1 MGTTNSP
8 AKVAIAIHGGSGII
22 TRVEMT
28 DEREAAIRKAL
39 EASVR
44 AGHNL
49 LLDGASS
56 LEAVRTAVNVMED
69 SPLFNAGHG
78 AVFNADGQHELDA
91 SVMDGATLEA
101 GAVAAVRHIANPID
115 LALSVMSASDHVML
129 IGEGAEAFARAQ
141 GFDMVEQAY
150 FDTEFRREQLR
161 RIKAAE
167 VNQEPLAAVDDGDQL
182 YSTVGAV
189 ALDGDGNVAAA
200 TSTGGTANK
209 RFGRVGDSP
218 IIGAGTYAD
227 NAGCAV
233 SGTGHGEFFMR
244 FVVAY
249 NICNRVALGASV
261 QEAADA
267 VINNVLV
274 KARGEGGAIA
284 VDREGNIAMPFNT
297 EGMYRASID
306 TDGKLTV
313 AIYRGEGEATQ
324 EFLNTA
330 DH

>member
-1 MGTTNSP
+1 MSDS
-8 AKVAIAIHGGSGII
+8 ASKVAIAIHGGSGIV
-22 TRVEMT
+22 TRSEMAA
-28 DEREAAIRKAL
+28 EREAAIREVL

-44 AGHNL
+44 AGHRL
-49 LLDGASS
+49 LLQGASS
-56 LEAVRTAVNVMED
+56 LEAVRAAVNVMED

-78 AVFNADGQHELDA
+78 AVFNADGEHELDA
-91 SVMDGATLEA
+91 SIMDGATLEA
-101 GAVAAVRHIANPID
+101 GAVASVRHITNPID
-115 LALSVMSASDHVML
+115 LALRVMTDSEHVML
-129 IGEGAEAFARAQ
+129 MGEGAEAFARQ
-141 GFDMVEQAY
+141 HGFEMVEQSY
-150 FDTEFRREQLR
+150 FDTEFRREQLHK
-161 RIKAAE
+161 IKAREIARE
-167 VNQEPLAAVDDGDQL
+167 AGSGRDEF

-189 ALDGDGNVAAA
+189 ALDMRGNLAAG

-249 NICNRVALGASV
+249 NICNRVALGASL
-261 QEAADA
+261 QDAADA
-267 VINNVLV
+267 VVNDVLV
-274 KARGEGGAIA
+274 RARGEGGAIA

-306 TDGKLTV
+306 AGGKLSV
-313 AIYRGEGEATQ
+313 AIYRGEDDARRD
-324 EFLNTA
+324 FLNTA
-330 DH
+330 EH

>member
-1 MGTTNSP
+1 MSDAANHR
-8 AKVAIAIHGGSGII
+8 KVAIAIHGGSGII
-22 TRVEMT
+22 TRSEMSA
-28 DEREAAIRKAL
+28 EREAAIREVL
-39 EASVR
+39 EVSVR
-44 AGHNL
+44 AGHHRL
-49 LLDGASS
+49 LKGASS
-56 LEAVRTAVNVMED
+56 LEAVRAAVNVMED

-78 AVFNADGQHELDA
+78 AVFNADGEHELDA

-115 LALSVMSASDHVML
+115 LAHSVMKDSGHVML
-129 IGEGAEAFARAQ
+129 MGEGAEAFARQQ
-141 GFDMVEQAY
+141 GFEMVKQSY
-150 FDTEFRREQLR
+150 FDTDFRRQQLQ
-161 RIKAAE
+161 RIKAREAGE
-167 VNQEPLAAVDDGDQL
+167 QPPTTTADDDQL
-182 YSTVGAV
+182 FSTVGAV
-189 ALDGDGNVAAA
+189 ALDTDGNLAAG

-249 NICNRVALGASV
+249 NICNRVVLGV
-261 QEAADA
+261 PVTDAANA
-267 VINNVLV
+267 VINDVLV

-284 VDREGNIAMPFNT
+284 VDRSGNIAMPFNT

-306 TDGKLTV
+306 TDGNLTV
-313 AIYRGEGEATQ
+313 AVYRGEGDH
-324 EFLNTA
+324 EFLKTA

>member
-1 MGTTNSP
+1 MTDS
-8 AKVAIAIHGGSGII
+8 ASKVAIAIHGGSGIV
-22 TRVEMT
+22 TRSEMSA
-28 DEREAAIRKAL
+28 EREAAIREVL

-44 AGHNL
+44 AGHQL
-49 LLDGASS
+49 LLEGASS
-56 LEAVRTAVNVMED
+56 LEAVKTAVNVMED

-78 AVFNADGQHELDA
+78 AVLNADEQHELDA
-91 SVMDGATLEA
+91 SVMDGATLDA

-115 LALSVMSASDHVML
+115 LALSVMTDSDHVML
-129 IGEGAEAFARAQ
+129 IGEGAEEFARGQ
-141 GFDMVEQAY
+141 GFEMVEQSY
-150 FDTEFRREQLR
+150 FDTGFRREQLR
-161 RIKAAE
+161 KIKALEDAK
-167 VNQEPLAAVDDGDQL
+167 NAGDERDEFH
-182 YSTVGAV
+182 STVGAV
-189 ALDGDGNVAAA
+189 ALDMQGNVAAG

-209 RFGRVGDSP
+209 RWGRVGDSP

-244 FVVAY
+244 YVVAY

-261 QEAADA
+261 QDAADA
-267 VINNVLV
+267 VINDVLV

-284 VDREGNIAMPFNT
+284 VDRDGNIAMPFNT

-306 TDGKLTV
+306 TDGELTV
-313 AIYRGEGEATQ
+313 AIYRGEGEAVQ
-324 EFLNTA
+324 EFLSTA

>member
-1 MGTTNSP
+1 MGKSDS
-8 AKVAIAIHGGSGII
+8 ASKVAIAIHGGSGIV
-22 TRVEMT
+22 TRSEMT
-28 DEREAAIRKAL
+28 DEREAAIRGVL
-39 EASVR
+39 ETSVR
-44 AGHNL
+44 AGHRA

-56 LEAVRTAVNVMED
+56 LEAVRAAINVMED

-78 AVFNADGQHELDA
+78 AVFNTDGEHELDA
-91 SVMDGATLEA
+91 SVMDGATLDA

-115 LALSVMSASDHVML
+115 LALSVMSDSEHVML
-129 IGEGAEAFARAQ
+129 IGEGAEAFACGQ
-141 GFDMVEQAY
+141 GFEMVAQSY
-150 FDTEFRREQLR
+150 FDTDFRREQLQK
-161 RIKAAE
+161 IKAREAAE
-167 VNQEPLAAVDDGDQL
+167 AAANERDDF

-189 ALDGDGNVAAA
+189 ALDMNGNLAAG

-249 NICNRVALGASV
+249 NICNRVALGTPV
-261 QEAADA
+261 VEAADA
-267 VINNVLV
+267 VINDVLV

-284 VDREGNIAMPFNT
+284 VDRKGNIAMPFNT

-306 TDGKLTV
+306 TDGRLTV
-313 AIYRGEGEATQ
+313 AIYRGEGEARQ
-324 EFLNTA
+324 DFLHTA
-330 DH
+330 EH

>member
-1 MGTTNSP
+1 MGKSDS
-8 AKVAIAIHGGSGII
+8 ASKVAIAIHGGSGII
-22 TRVEMT
+22 TRSEMT
-28 DEREAAIRKAL
+28 AEREAAIREAL
-39 EASVR
+39 ETSVR
-44 AGHNL
+44 AGHRA

-56 LEAVRTAVNVMED
+56 LEAVRAAVNVMED

-78 AVFNADGQHELDA
+78 AVFNADEQHELDA

-115 LALSVMSASDHVML
+115 LALNVMSASDHVML
-129 IGEGAEAFARAQ
+129 IGEGAEAFARQQ
-141 GFDMVEQAY
+141 GFEMVEQAY
-150 FDTEFRREQLR
+150 FDTDFRREQLQK
-161 RIKAAE
+161 IKA
-167 VNQEPLAAVDDGDQL
+167 QEGASKADCEPDEF

-189 ALDGDGNVAAA
+189 ALDVQGNVAAG

-209 RFGRVGDSP
+209 RWGRVGDSP
-218 IIGAGTYAD
+218 VIGAGTYAD

-261 QEAADA
+261 HEAAEA
-267 VINNVLV
+267 VINDVLV

-284 VDREGNIAMPFNT
+284 VDRDGNIAMPFNT

-306 TDGKLTV
+306 TEGQMTIGV
-313 AIYRGEGEATQ
+313 YRDEGEASQ
-324 EFLNTA
+324 AFLNTA